1 MALLCGS
8 ASVTFPSTSFPPHSH
23 RTATTKSSFV
33 GSQLPLPKLS
43 LSPSSIRT
51 HFPAPFRVRSQQD
64 TSLVQEDPRF
74 IFVEPEPRF
83 KGPVQTLSSLPPP
96 PPSFLLT
103 GFVYFALFRYPESVV
118 DGWFCWNSL
127 GIHFWVSR
135 SYHKGGKN
143 FNFLLWKVSNCSALS
158 TPLVWTHLLLVLLWR
173 NGQVIEHCCLLIW
186 NY

>member
-23 RTATTKSSFV
+23 RNATTKSSFV

-74 IFVEPEPRF
+74 ICVEPEPRF
-83 KGPVQTLSSLPPP
+83 KGPVQTPSSLPPP
-96 PPSFLLT
+96 PTLF
-103 GFVYFALFRYPESVV
+103 FVNEFCLFCFVSLPRKCC
-118 DGWFCWNSL
+118 GWFCWNSL

-135 SYHKGGKN
+135 NYHKE
-143 FNFLLWKVSNCSALS
+143 WKKLQLFIVKSF
-158 TPLVWTHLLLVLLWR
+158 R
-173 NGQVIEHCCLLIW
+173 F
-186 NY
+186 

>member
-1 MALLCGS
+1 MQLLNPPLLATNCHCRSFHYHHLLFVPISLHLSVSVLSRTLPWSKRIHASSALN
-8 ASVTFPSTSFPPHSH
+8 
-23 RTATTKSSFV
+23 
-33 GSQLPLPKLS
+33 
-43 LSPSSIRT
+43 LSPVSKARY
-51 HFPAPFRVRSQQD
+51 
-64 TSLVQEDPRF
+64 
-74 IFVEPEPRF
+74 
-83 KGPVQTLSSLPPP
+83 KPPLLFLRP

-103 GFVYFALFRYPESVV
+103 SFVYFALFRYPESVV